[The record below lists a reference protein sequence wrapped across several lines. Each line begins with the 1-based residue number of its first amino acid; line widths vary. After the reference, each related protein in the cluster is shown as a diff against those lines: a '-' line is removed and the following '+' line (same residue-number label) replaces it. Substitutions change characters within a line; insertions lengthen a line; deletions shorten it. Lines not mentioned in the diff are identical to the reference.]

1 MKQFSSTLVN
11 YTIPSDNWEQQLI
24 TIINAFIQY
33 YTIPS
38 DNWEQQHKQA
48 DIPAFCII
56 PYQAITG
63 NNNDVDVLDVRYPII
78 PYQAITGNNNKT
90 ENVLQLTQ
98 IIPYQAITG
107 NNNYAHLWCSQPS
120 LYHTKR

>member
-1 MKQFSSTLVN
+1 MAGWYYTIPSDNWEQQPRQPFWVKAGN

-38 DNWEQQHKQA
+38 DNWEQQLYA
-48 DIPAFCII
+48 VIGRSWEII

-63 NNNDVDVLDVRYPII
+63 NNNAL
-78 PYQAITGNNNKT
+78 
-90 ENVLQLTQ
+90 
-98 IIPYQAITG
+98 
-107 NNNYAHLWCSQPS
+107 
-120 LYHTKR
+120 